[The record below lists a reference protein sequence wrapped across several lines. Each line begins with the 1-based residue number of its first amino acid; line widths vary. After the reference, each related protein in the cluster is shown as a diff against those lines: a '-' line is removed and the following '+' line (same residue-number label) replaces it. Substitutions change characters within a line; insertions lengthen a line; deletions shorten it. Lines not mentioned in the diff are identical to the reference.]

1 MNSQPDNNEQNV
13 ALDFDAIQ
21 AKWLPIWEKEQ
32 PFNSSDDPNDNRQRI
47 YVLDMFSYPS
57 GDLHMGHAEA
67 FAIGDVVARY
77 YFQKGFNVFHP
88 VGWDS
93 FGLPAENA
101 AIKRGENPA
110 KWTYN
115 NIETQAESF

>member
-1 MNSQPDNNEQNV
+1 
-13 ALDFDAIQ
+13 
-21 AKWLPIWEKEQ
+21 
-32 PFNSSDDPNDNRQRI
+32 
-47 YVLDMFSYPS
+47 MFSYPS

-67 FAIGDVVARY
+67 FAIGDVVSRY
-77 YFQKGFNVFHP
+77 YFQKGYNVFHP

-110 KWTYN
+110 KWTYT
-115 NIETQAESF
+115 NIETQAESNPAKVIALLVYKVERVAPVMSVKVKAFGKLSGCQG